1 MLNCRHYRF
10 CNVCF
15 FAKKRKGS
23 IKTRKKFC
31 APYFF
36 GILITSKKQRN
47 KKGDKNMS
55 KKNQNYTNRK
65 QNRFQPERMRGNVFV
80 NNCGKQWLPGENGK
94 AAKVER
100 LLRGAK
106 EEKKEIAGNMAGY
119 KDSWVEWI
127 GAIPEVWKVTPLHF
141 LCDIFGRIGY
151 RGYTLKDITDK
162 DNGVIT
168 LSPSNIINQ
177 QLDLKK
183 CTYLSYE
190 KYEESPEIKVY
201 KNDIVFVK
209 TSSIGKC
216 AVYDSNEPATLNPQ
230 LVVVKNIKCNGRF
243 LYYSLVSDNVQFETL
258 SAAMGSVIPTI
269 TQKAIG
275 NFKLPL
281 PPLPEQQRIADF
293 LDTKCGILDRTIDA
307 VSRQIEDLE
316 KYKKALITK
325 TVTKGICKKDE
336 PERAMKD
343 SGVEWIGEVPEEWSV
358 KRLKYVLDSIRNG
371 ASAASYEYE
380 PDSFRYVRITDID
393 DNGNLKQTG
402 KQYLPKEMAKNFIL
416 NKKAV
421 LIANTGSLGK
431 AMLFDPDKEDEVCA
445 LNGHLIE
452 AIANPNIISNEYL
465 YFFIKSYN
473 YINWVNRSYVQ
484 TTMQMLSAGRHKN
497 LPVTVPPLAEQQ
509 QIADYLYEKCKN
521 IDNRVQKRR
530 QQLEWLKKYKKSL
543 IFDYVTG
550 KKRVEK

>member
-1 MLNCRHYRF
+1 
-10 CNVCF
+10 
-15 FAKKRKGS
+15 
-23 IKTRKKFC
+23 
-31 APYFF
+31 
-36 GILITSKKQRN
+36 
-47 KKGDKNMS
+47 MS

-80 NNCGKQWLPGENGK
+80 NNGGKQWLPGENGR

-100 LLRGAK
+100 LLRGVK
-106 EEKKEIAGNMAGY
+106 EKKKEIAGNMAGY
-119 KDSWVEWI
+119 KDSGIEYIGQVPKDWEVLRLKNISNIYAAKEYLFGEWPVEKNGKPYSPFGEWSSGNEVIITGRVGTI
-127 GAIPEVWKVTPLHF
+127 GQYEMLEKNPKKKILINDNRLLIRPFTEDYRKKALSHF
-141 LCDIFGRIGY
+141 LFWAMAIVNLNDI
-151 RGYTLKDITDK
+151 IT
-162 DNGVIT
+162 GSAVPLIT
-168 LSPSNIINQ
+168 ATSL
-177 QLDLKK
+177 LKK
-183 CTYLSYE
+183 R
-190 KYEESPEIKVY
+190 
-201 KNDIVFVK
+201 
-209 TSSIGKC
+209 
-216 AVYDSNEPATLNPQ
+216 
-230 LVVVKNIKCNGRF
+230 VVI
-243 LYYSLVSDNVQFETL
+243 
-258 SAAMGSVIPTI
+258 
-269 TQKAIG
+269 
-275 NFKLPL
+275 
-281 PPLPEQQRIADF
+281 PPLPEQQRISDF

-325 TVTKGICKKDE
+325 TVTKGICKKGE
-336 PERAMKD
+336 PERTMKD

-509 QIADYLYEKCKN
+509 QIADYLDEKCKN

-550 KKRVEK
+550 KKRV

>member
-1 MLNCRHYRF
+1 
-10 CNVCF
+10 
-15 FAKKRKGS
+15 
-23 IKTRKKFC
+23 
-31 APYFF
+31 
-36 GILITSKKQRN
+36 
-47 KKGDKNMS
+47 MS

-80 NNCGKQWLPGENGK
+80 NNSGKQWLPGENGRAEK
-94 AAKVER
+94 IER

-119 KDSWVEWI
+119 KDSGVEEVKFIPKDWNTLRMKDAFNISKEII
-127 GAIPEVWKVTPLHF
+127 G
-141 LCDIFGRIGY
+141 
-151 RGYTLKDITDK
+151 DK
-162 DNGVIT
+162 WTEAALLSLTTNGVKSIT
-168 LSPSNIINQ
+168 ADEQVGKRP
-177 QLDLKK
+177 KTFA
-183 CTYLSYE
+183 TYQR
-190 KYEESPEIKVY
+190 VT
-201 KNDIVFVK
+201 KNDIVMCLFDLDASAVFSGLSGYDGMISPAYKILK
-209 TSSIGKC
+209 TKEQVLPEFANYYFQYIFEGRKYKKYAKSIR
-216 AVYDSNEPATLNPQ
+216 Y
-230 LVVVKNIKCNGRF
+230 
-243 LYYSLVSDNVQFETL
+243 TL
-258 SAAMGSVIPTI
+258 SGEEFLRLLIVV
-269 TQKAIG
+269 
-275 NFKLPL
+275 

-325 TVTKGICKKDE
+325 TVTKGICKKGE

-358 KRLKYVLDSIRNG
+358 KRLKYVLNSIRNG

-509 QIADYLYEKCKN
+509 QIADYLDKKCKN
-521 IDNRVQKRR
+521 IDNRAQKRR
-530 QQLEWLKKYKKSL
+530 QQLEWLKEYKKSL

-550 KKRVEK
+550 KKRVKK

>member
-1 MLNCRHYRF
+1 
-10 CNVCF
+10 
-15 FAKKRKGS
+15 
-23 IKTRKKFC
+23 
-31 APYFF
+31 
-36 GILITSKKQRN
+36 
-47 KKGDKNMS
+47 MS
-55 KKNQNYTNRK
+55 KKNQNYTNRNR
-65 QNRFQPERMRGNVFV
+65 NRFQPERMRGNIFV
-80 NNCGKQWLPGENGK
+80 NNNGKQWMPGENGR

-100 LLRGAK
+100 LLKGAK

-119 KDSWVEWI
+119 KDSGVEWI
-127 GAIPEVWKVTPLHF
+127 GTIPKEWKVTPLHF

-177 QLDLKK
+177 KLDLRR
-183 CTYLSYE
+183 CTYLSCE

-230 LVVVKNIKCNGRF
+230 LVVVKNIKCNERF
-243 LYYSLVSDNVQFETL
+243 LYYSLISDNIQFETL

-275 NFKLPL
+275 NFKIPL

-325 TVTKGICKKDE
+325 TVTKGICKKGE

-380 PDSFRYVRITDID
+380 PGSFRYVRITDID

-431 AMLFDPDKEDEVCA
+431 AMLFDPDKENEVCA

-509 QIADYLYEKCKN
+509 QIADYLDEKCKN
-521 IDNRVQKRR
+521 IDNRVQKRK
-530 QQLEWLKKYKKSL
+530 QQLEWLKEYKKSL

-550 KKRVEK
+550 KKRV

>member
-1 MLNCRHYRF
+1 
-10 CNVCF
+10 
-15 FAKKRKGS
+15 
-23 IKTRKKFC
+23 
-31 APYFF
+31 
-36 GILITSKKQRN
+36 
-47 KKGDKNMS
+47 MS

-80 NNCGKQWLPGENGK
+80 NNSGKQWLPGENGR

-100 LLRGAK
+100 LLRGVK
-106 EEKKEIAGNMAGY
+106 EKKKEIAGNMAGY
-119 KDSWVEWI
+119 KDSGIEYIGQVPKDWEVLRLKNISNIYAAKEYLFGEWPVEKNGKPYSPFGEWSSGNEVIITGRVGTI
-127 GAIPEVWKVTPLHF
+127 GQYEMLEKNPKKKILINDNRLLIRPFTEDYRKKALSHF
-141 LCDIFGRIGY
+141 LFWAMAIVNLNDI
-151 RGYTLKDITDK
+151 IT
-162 DNGVIT
+162 GSAVPLIT
-168 LSPSNIINQ
+168 ATSL
-177 QLDLKK
+177 LKK
-183 CTYLSYE
+183 R
-190 KYEESPEIKVY
+190 
-201 KNDIVFVK
+201 
-209 TSSIGKC
+209 
-216 AVYDSNEPATLNPQ
+216 
-230 LVVVKNIKCNGRF
+230 VVI
-243 LYYSLVSDNVQFETL
+243 
-258 SAAMGSVIPTI
+258 
-269 TQKAIG
+269 
-275 NFKLPL
+275 
-281 PPLPEQQRIADF
+281 PPLPEQQRISDF

-325 TVTKGICKKDE
+325 TVTKGICKKGE
-336 PERAMKD
+336 PERTMKD

-509 QIADYLYEKCKN
+509 QIADYLDEKCKN

-550 KKRVEK
+550 KKRV

>member
-1 MLNCRHYRF
+1 
-10 CNVCF
+10 
-15 FAKKRKGS
+15 
-23 IKTRKKFC
+23 
-31 APYFF
+31 
-36 GILITSKKQRN
+36 
-47 KKGDKNMS
+47 MS

-80 NNCGKQWLPGENGK
+80 NNSGKQWLPGENRR

-106 EEKKEIAGNMAGY
+106 EDKKEIAGNMAGY
-119 KDSWVEWI
+119 KDSGVEWI
-127 GAIPEVWKVTPLHF
+127 GAIPKEWNTCKIDTLYSVRSSRVSDRDFMPLSVTMQGVLPRLQSVA
-141 LCDIFGRIGY
+141 
-151 RGYTLKDITDK
+151 KTDNHDDRK
-162 DNGVIT
+162 LVM
-168 LSPSNIINQ
+168 
-177 QLDLKK
+177 
-183 CTYLSYE
+183 
-190 KYEESPEIKVY
+190 
-201 KNDIVFVK
+201 KNDFVINSRSDRRGSCGISQYDGSVSLINIVLK
-209 TSSIGKC
+209 PTS
-216 AVYDSNEPATLNPQ
+216 
-230 LVVVKNIKCNGRF
+230 KNITMEPRYFGWLFRSSVF
-243 LYYSLVSDNVQFETL
+243 SDEFYRLGHGIVDDLWTTTWNDMRKMTV
-258 SAAMGSVIPTI
+258 A
-269 TQKAIG
+269 
-275 NFKLPL
+275 L

-293 LDTKCGILDRTIDA
+293 LDTKCSILDRTIDA

-325 TVTKGICKKDE
+325 TVTKGICKKGE

-509 QIADYLYEKCKN
+509 QIADYLDEKCKN

-530 QQLEWLKKYKKSL
+530 QQLEWLKEYKKSL

>member
-1 MLNCRHYRF
+1 
-10 CNVCF
+10 
-15 FAKKRKGS
+15 
-23 IKTRKKFC
+23 
-31 APYFF
+31 
-36 GILITSKKQRN
+36 
-47 KKGDKNMS
+47 MS

-80 NNCGKQWLPGENGK
+80 NNSGKQWLPGENGR

-100 LLRGAK
+100 LLRGVK
-106 EEKKEIAGNMAGY
+106 EKKKEIAGNMAGY
-119 KDSWVEWI
+119 KDSGIEYIGQVPKDWEVLRLKNISNIYAAKEYLFGEWPVEKNGKPYSPFGDWSSGNEVIITGRVGTI
-127 GAIPEVWKVTPLHF
+127 GQYEMLEKNPKKKILINDNRLLIRPFTEDYRKKALSHF
-141 LCDIFGRIGY
+141 LFWAMAIVNLNDI
-151 RGYTLKDITDK
+151 IT
-162 DNGVIT
+162 GSAVPLIT
-168 LSPSNIINQ
+168 ATSL
-177 QLDLKK
+177 LKK
-183 CTYLSYE
+183 R
-190 KYEESPEIKVY
+190 
-201 KNDIVFVK
+201 
-209 TSSIGKC
+209 
-216 AVYDSNEPATLNPQ
+216 
-230 LVVVKNIKCNGRF
+230 VVI
-243 LYYSLVSDNVQFETL
+243 
-258 SAAMGSVIPTI
+258 
-269 TQKAIG
+269 
-275 NFKLPL
+275 
-281 PPLPEQQRIADF
+281 PPLPEQQRISDF

-325 TVTKGICKKDE
+325 TVTKGICKKGE
-336 PERAMKD
+336 PERTMKD

-509 QIADYLYEKCKN
+509 QIADYLDEKCKN

-550 KKRVEK
+550 KKRV